1 MINDMKN
8 KPAPVNAPESYLV
21 NQAMKSAKDMET
33 GDFRTLPKNMFFN
46 FSRPAE
52 EMKQYQMLTNAGA
65 TGTFGLADSN
75 GQTKAT
81 ALQGEYMKDKFAR
94 DSAQGFQQ
102 NVSNAADNVQNALA
116 GASGME
122 AQRIGFENQREMG
135 IMNAL
140 SNLYQTQK
148 SVNSQGG
155 IGSMM
160 GGILGAAGSLGSAAI
175 TAGRI

>member
-8 KPAPVNAPESYLV
+8 KPAPVNAPETYLV
-21 NQAMKSAKDMET
+21 NQAMGAAKQMET

-65 TGTFGLADSN
+65 TGTFGLADSG

-94 DSAQGFQQ
+94 DSAQNFQA
-102 NVSNAADNVQNALA
+102 NVSGAADNVQNALV

-122 AQRIGFENQREMG
+122 AQRLGFENQRQMG
-135 IMNAL
+135 ILNAL
-140 SNLYQTQK
+140 GNLYGTQK
-148 SVNSQGG
+148 TVNAQGG
-155 IGSMM
+155 M
-160 GGILGAAGSLGSAAI
+160 GGALLGMAGKLGEAAI
-175 TAGRI
+175 TKW